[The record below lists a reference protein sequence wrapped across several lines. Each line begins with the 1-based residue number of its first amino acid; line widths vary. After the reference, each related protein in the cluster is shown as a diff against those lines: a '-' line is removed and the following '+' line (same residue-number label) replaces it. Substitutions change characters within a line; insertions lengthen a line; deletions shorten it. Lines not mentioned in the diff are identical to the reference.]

1 MLTYARYVVEALLRL
16 LSLNLRQIQR
26 HPDIASLPADWP
38 SLRRSLLELVSVTE
52 DSCEWHPVA
61 LASVQEEAGM
71 LPYAVVC

>member
-26 HPDIASLPADWP
+26 HPEIASLPADWP

-52 DSCEWHPVA
+52 DSCD
-61 LASVQEEAGM
+61 
-71 LPYAVVC
+71 VC

>member
-38 SLRRSLLELVSVTE
+38 SLRRSLLRLLTDADE
-52 DSCEWHPVA
+52 C
-61 LASVQEEAGM
+61 
-71 LPYAVVC
+71 